1 MTLKGHKPETPDW
14 KRSTKIIQSVI
25 DSIEP
30 SALVSMREYAAS
42 VVSDGKRPRCG
53 KLIRRESSKT
63 LCRLKSACT
72 LYSSTANH
80 EQFETVCKMIC
91 GVISIPSCK
100 SCGIKFYGPGTF
112 CSRDC
117 IQSNFQLGTKERN
130 ARREATCLK
139 KYGSSHVS
147 KVEKLKAKAR
157 QTNLERRGCEYPT
170 QSEAVLRKRDKNHMR
185 KHGVRNPMQRP
196 EVFLKARSSL
206 FVSKPVRVLG
216 KDMMVQGYEADVLLK
231 LEHRMKRVTVSQRD
245 IPVLEYTGTD
255 GKRHRYFPDALIET
269 KDRRNILLEV
279 KSDFTIQDPLVPL
292 KAAAA
297 DRFCEQYSNLEYWI
311 AVYHPKSD
319 HIQWID
325 RKGIMKRL
333 QEKNGAT

>member
-147 KVEKLKAKAR
+147 KVEKLKAF
-157 QTNLERRGCEYPT
+157 QVTVDHINRRLDALLALDT
-170 QSEAVLRKRDKNHMR
+170 AHMS
-185 KHGVRNPMQRP
+185 RP
-196 EVFLKARSSL
+196 E
-206 FVSKPVRVLG
+206 
-216 KDMMVQGYEADVLLK
+216 
-231 LEHRMKRVTVSQRD
+231 
-245 IPVLEYTGTD
+245 
-255 GKRHRYFPDALIET
+255 LI
-269 KDRRNILLEV
+269 
-279 KSDFTIQDPLVPL
+279 
-292 KAAAA
+292 AAIN
-297 DRFCEQYSNLEYWI
+297 QIS
-311 AVYHPKSD
+311 
-319 HIQWID
+319 HI
-325 RKGIMKRL
+325 
-333 QEKNGAT
+333 E